1 MSWQAYVDTSL
12 VGTGQLDKAAI
23 FNAEGTSVWA
33 ASSGFNVRSH
43 FRQILFWAEIKI
55 PYVAPAEIK
64 EVVNAYKDTAQ
75 VKNVQSAGF
84 HIAGDRYVVIKS
96 DDRSL
101 YGKKGKEGIIIVKTT
116 QAILVTH
123 YPESVQPGTAANT
136 VEQLGDYLVSVG
148 Y

>member
-1 MSWQAYVDTSL
+1 
-12 VGTGQLDKAAI
+12 
-23 FNAEGTSVWA
+23 
-33 ASSGFNVRSH
+33 
-43 FRQILFWAEIKI
+43 
-55 PYVAPAEIK
+55 VAPAEIK
-64 EVVNAYKDTAQ
+64 EVVTAYKDSKD
-75 VKNVQSAGF
+75 VKSVQSTGL
-84 HIAGDRYVVIKS
+84 HIAGQKYVVIKA

-123 YPESVQPGTAANT
+123 YPETIQPGSATNT